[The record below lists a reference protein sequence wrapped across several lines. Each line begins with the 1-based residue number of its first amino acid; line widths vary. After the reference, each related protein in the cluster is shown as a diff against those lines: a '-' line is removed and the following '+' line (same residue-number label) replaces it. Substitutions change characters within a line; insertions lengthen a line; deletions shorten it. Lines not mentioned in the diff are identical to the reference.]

1 MRVEITARNV
11 RELLRKIDESL
22 NEDVTEVYINLRPTK
37 EVVVRILENAPNVKV
52 IGCPPSLYPKVSK
65 KVINALEKMG
75 IRVVPIA
82 RGRGRPRKYSEKT
95 VSLIREMLHRG
106 KSPREISRSL
116 GIPIRTLY
124 YLISIYNL
132 RPFVVEDDKD

>member
-11 RELLRKIDESL
+11 KELLRKIDEEL

-37 EVVVRILENAPNVKV
+37 EVIVRILENSPNVRI

-65 KVINALEKMG
+65 KVINALNQIGIKIVPMEK
-75 IRVVPIA
+75 
-82 RGRGRPRKYSEKT
+82 GRGRPRKYSARTLE
-95 VSLIREMLHRG
+95 LIDSMLKDG
-106 KSPREISRSL
+106 KSPREISEAL

-124 YLISIYNL
+124 YLIANMK
-132 RPFVVEDDKD
+132 REVREFET